1 MEPDIILDIPPD
13 LEHWLD
19 ELAARV
25 KRRGPLMETIAGIML
40 NAVDENF
47 IQGGRPTW
55 EPLKYRDGKPLQ
67 LSGRLHASV
76 QSWSDNDQAI
86 VGTNVIY
93 AGIQN
98 NGGRT
103 KAHEIRPRRKKAL
116 YFNGRYAKKV
126 NHPGSD
132 IPARPF
138 LSLTD
143 DDYAEIRQAIVN
155 YIAGD
160 TPGE

>member
-1 MEPDIILDIPPD
+1 
-13 LEHWLD
+13 
-19 ELAARV
+19 
-25 KRRGPLMETIAGIML
+25 
-40 NAVDENF
+40 
-47 IQGGRPTW
+47 
-55 EPLKYRDGKPLQ
+55 
-67 LSGRLHASV
+67 
-76 QSWSDNDQAI
+76 
-86 VGTNVIY
+86 
-93 AGIQN
+93 
-98 NGGRT
+98 
-103 KAHEIRPRRKKAL
+103 
-116 YFNGRYAKKV
+116 NGRYAKKV